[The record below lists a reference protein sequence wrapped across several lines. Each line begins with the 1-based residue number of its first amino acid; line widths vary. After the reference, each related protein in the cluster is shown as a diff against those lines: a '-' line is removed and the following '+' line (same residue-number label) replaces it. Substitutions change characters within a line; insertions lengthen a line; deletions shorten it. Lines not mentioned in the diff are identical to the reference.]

1 MAAECP
7 AAATSDGGV
16 NRAITKVIMTMV
28 IMVIMLIM
36 VVNRTITKVI
46 IFLAKRLIFA

>member
-16 NRAITKVIMTMV
+16 NRAITQVIMTMV
-28 IMVIMLIM
+28 IMGMIITRVIMEISET
-36 VVNRTITKVI
+36 NKKTTKPNPDI
-46 IFLAKRLIFA
+46 